1 MQCKNHHFMHF
12 RQSSCVPTSS
22 ETWGMYFVRTVLR
35 LILPFCNSNLFNPGH
50 LGCVPDRIGISKSWF
65 LRREENRST
74 RRKTSRSKGENQQQ
88 TQPTYGVDA
97 GIWTQATLVG
107 GECSHHYATLA
118 PPVSPTIQI
127 LILQTDLHIFPL
139 RIVEKIWEKIGT
151 FPFDDH
157 F

>member
-1 MQCKNHHFMHF
+1 MRSRSNWNFEELVFEERGK
-12 RQSSCVPTSS
+12 S
-22 ETWGMYFVRTVLR
+22 EYPEKKASG
-35 LILPFCNSNLFNPGH
+35 
-50 LGCVPDRIGISKSWF
+50 
-65 LRREENRST
+65 
-74 RRKTSRSKGENQQQ
+74 SKGETQKQN
-88 TQPTYGVDA
+88 QPTYGVDA

-107 GECSHHYATLA
+107 GDCFHHCATLA